1 MQYINTPEIISLN
14 LILDYPV
21 KWSKYKVLRDFIQNF
36 YDSIGRPR
44 WHKDF
49 SYEVINRQLIFKALN
64 VDFSYDWLIHI
75 GASTKRDNSTL
86 YAGYFG
92 EGFKIAS
99 LCAVRDFQWKIEMA
113 SRDWE
118 LEVITN
124 NINVDNK
131 TLTTLAYSIIKKT
144 TVRKD
149 TELRIYPFQEYDVSI
164 LESALLSFFYEEN
177 PLFGEEIWNSPE
189 FAVFQRSKIPK
200 PLYYPSTND
209 YSGQGIIFA
218 GYQALGSFEYPL
230 IFCHHR
236 FRLNDRERNTFFKMD
251 VVKVINE
258 VVNHV
263 SPEAAAKILYIFK
276 NLWYRYPQKKYD
288 FESYYSIINKLV
300 RIISHSSEQTS
311 LWKER
316 NPHLLVARSVKRK
329 DIAAS
334 NLRRQALNWLRLSDN
349 KYRLVQE
356 GFIAL
361 GYPILEEVCEKNG
374 GFSIVREPLAEEI
387 PLIKLLEEFTSKI
400 FSDFFG
406 NKSLPSCKIINTEKA
421 VWSGMALCVPLK
433 KYTVNPAGIKIRF
446 TLPYIAMKSRLFTQ
460 SNFHEAL
467 STYLHE
473 LAHVFGGDQSAS
485 FSRGVSEILDYIIKN
500 AMLVEDFAAQWD
512 AHFLKAKVAQEKSST
527 AYMSESILAK
537 DWLLPKEDDA

>member
-1 MQYINTPEIISLN
+1 MQYLNKPEIISLN

-36 YDSIGRPR
+36 YDSIGHHQ
-44 WHKDF
+44 WHNDF
-49 SYEVINRQLIFKALN
+49 SYEVVNRQLIFKSLN

-75 GASTKRDNSTL
+75 GASTKRDNSAL

-118 LEVITN
+118 LEVITS
-124 NINVDNK
+124 NINVDNRK
-131 TLTTLAYSIIKKT
+131 LTTLAYRVIKNT

-149 TELRIYPFQEYDVSI
+149 TLLRIYPFQENDVSI

-177 PLFGEEIWNSPE
+177 PLFGEKIWNSPE
-189 FAVFQRSKIPK
+189 VAVFQRSKIPK
-200 PLYYPSTND
+200 PYYYPSTNN

-218 GYQALGSFEYPL
+218 GYQALGSLEYPL

-258 VVNHV
+258 VVDHV
-263 SPEAAAKILYIFK
+263 SSEAATKILYIFK

-288 FESYYSIINKLV
+288 FESYFSIIKKLV
-300 RIISHSSEQTS
+300 RIISRSSEQTS

-316 NPHLLVARSVKRK
+316 NPHLLVARSVNRK
-329 DIAAS
+329 DIAAY

-349 KYRLVQE
+349 EYRLVQE

-361 GYPILEEVCEKNG
+361 GYPVLEEICEKNG

-387 PLIKLLEEFTSKI
+387 PLIKLLEEFTTMLFKG
-400 FSDFFG
+400 FFG
-406 NKSLPSCKIINTEKA
+406 NENLPSCKIIKTEKA
-421 VWSGMALCVPLK
+421 VWKGMALCVPLK
-433 KYTVNPAGIKIRF
+433 KYVVNPAGIKIRF
-446 TLPYIAMKSRLFTQ
+446 ELPYIAMKSRLFTQ
-460 SNFHEAL
+460 SSFHEAL

-473 LAHVFGGDQSAS
+473 LAHVFGGDHSAC

-512 AHFLKAKVAQEKSST
+512 ARWT
-527 AYMSESILAK
+527 
-537 DWLLPKEDDA
+537 